1 AKLQTVSCHF
11 NPKFTTK
18 TMKEYQ
24 LEKSIRT
31 EKDFEQMG
39 WHDCNIYGLIF
50 HNDNTDNFT
59 TNLIFDIDYIFKWVH
74 PTPPKQN
81 FSFWVS
87 PCTLKF
93 EDTFAL
99 TIDID
104 RCGGMTDMLEVAD
117 LYLVDKTEQETNKW
131 IYEWA
136 IELQE
141 GKITFK
147 STGFKQI
154 VRQKP
159 ILTESQIL
167 TLDERDGISFN
178 QNPFDDRN

>member
-1 AKLQTVSCHF
+1 M
-11 NPKFTTK
+11 NY
-18 TMKEYQ
+18 YQ
-24 LEKSIRT
+24 VEKIIWT
-31 EKDFEQMG
+31 EKDFEEMG
-39 WHDCNIYGLIF
+39 WHDCNIYGFIF
-50 HNDNTDNFT
+50 QNDTGNKFATD
-59 TNLIFDIDYIFKWVH
+59 LIFDIDYIFKWVN
-74 PTPPKQN
+74 PIPPNQK

-104 RCGGMTDMLEVAD
+104 RRGGMTDMLEIAD
-117 LYLVDKTEQETNKW
+117 LFLIDKTEQEANKW

-147 STGFKQI
+147 SSGFKQI

-167 TLDERDGISFN
+167 TLEERNGISFN
-178 QNPFDDRN
+178 QILFDDNRDNKM